1 MSQPARG
8 AIHELFTL
16 LKPFKVIVA
25 LSIVLGMIGG
35 LSVTVLLATI
45 NNALHADSSPS
56 SSVIALFAGLC
67 LLALVSSICSD
78 IGTNFV
84 GQNIIAKLRKTLG
97 EKVLSAPIDQIER
110 YRSHRL
116 IPVLTHDVDTISD
129 FAFAF
134 APLAISLTVTLGC
147 LGYLALLSWPMF
159 LLMLVAIAIGTGAQF
174 LAQSS
179 GVRGF
184 EAARSAEDDLQRH
197 YNAIADGAKELRIH
211 RPRRYRMFVHGIQ
224 ATADFICKTQIRSI
238 NTFVIA
244 KTFGSMLFFIVI
256 GLALVLQTLW
266 PSHDKAVMSGFVLV
280 LLYMKG
286 PLEHLVGTLPIVSR
300 AKIAFRRISELSEQ
314 FSSPEPHLLLSDVE
328 PAQRSITSI
337 ELQDVSYAFPPVE
350 GAQPFRLGPVNLK
363 IQQGDIVFI
372 VGENGCGKTT
382 LIKLLLGLYA
392 PQQGQVRLSGQ
403 PVTAEDRD
411 EYRQLF
417 TTIFADYYL
426 FDDVVQ
432 GDSHLP
438 QDAQQYLQR
447 LEIAHKVSV
456 RDGKFTTTDLSTGQ
470 RKRLALVN
478 AWLEE
483 RPVLV
488 FDEWAADQD
497 PTFRRIFYTELL
509 PDLKR
514 LGKTIIVISHDDRYF
529 DVADQLVRLEAGK
542 VVIELATA

>member
-1 MSQPARG
+1 M
-8 AIHELFTL
+8 
-16 LKPFKVIVA
+16 
-25 LSIVLGMIGG
+25 
-35 LSVTVLLATI
+35 
-45 NNALHADSSPS
+45 
-56 SSVIALFAGLC
+56 
-67 LLALVSSICSD
+67 
-78 IGTNFV
+78 
-84 GQNIIAKLRKTLG
+84 
-97 EKVLSAPIDQIER
+97 
-110 YRSHRL
+110 
-116 IPVLTHDVDTISD
+116 
-129 FAFAF
+129 
-134 APLAISLTVTLGC
+134 
-147 LGYLALLSWPMF
+147 
-159 LLMLVAIAIGTGAQF
+159 
-174 LAQSS
+174 
-179 GVRGF
+179 
-184 EAARSAEDDLQRH
+184 QRH

-211 RPRRYRMFVHGIQ
+211 RPRRHRMFVHGIQ

-256 GLALVLQTLW
+256 GLALVLQTVW

-300 AKIAFRRISELSEQ
+300 AKIAFRRISELSDQ
-314 FSSPEPHLLLSDVE
+314 FSSPEPHLLLSDTE
-328 PAQRSITSI
+328 QQKRSIQSI
-337 ELQDVSYAFPPVE
+337 ELRDVSYAFPPVE
-350 GAQPFRLGPVNLK
+350 GADPFRLGPVNLQIK
-363 IQQGDIVFI
+363 QGDIVFI

-392 PQQGQVRLSGQ
+392 PQQGDVSLNGQ
-403 PVTAEDRD
+403 AVTAQGRD

-438 QDAQQYLQR
+438 QDAQKYLQR

-542 VVIELATA
+542 VAIEQVPA